1 MGFTLQD
8 GVCDLSY
15 AVSRDCHI
23 ASQDSAFVLPASTWI
38 TNDKIQEINTK

>member
-8 GVCDLSY
+8 GECDFILYCQQSLSY
-15 AVSRDCHI
+15 
-23 ASQDSAFVLPASTWI
+23 SQDSAFVLPVSTWI